1 MCTAWHHGEAG
12 SASWGAVTDSRPG
25 NDATRGRAGCAP
37 ASTARVGGFDRLF
50 GCAGSPRPRGGRGQ
64 GLARHIVAVRLRRGE
79 SFHDDG
85 RVGWAPDG
93 GRWSRE
99 APPASAAAVW
109 QVRATS
115 PPRDGAARDVP
126 SGTAPAPP
134 PLSCAIARWLVAAR
148 RCAAGRQGHLL
159 RCAWACAP
167 GTWAASVNTFAGRNH
182 TVACIYGCTR
192 PTTAR
197 ENCRRLARVR
207 TNA

>member
-134 PLSCAIARWLVAAR
+134 PLSCAIARCSAAVRCRPAGQSATSCVVRERALPALGR
-148 RCAAGRQGHLL
+148 RR
-159 RCAWACAP
+159 
-167 GTWAASVNTFAGRNH
+167 VFNTSAGRNGA
-182 TVACIYGCTR
+182 VASSPYMAARGPR
-192 PTTAR
+192 PHGRTADD
-197 ENCRRLARVR
+197 
-207 TNA
+207 